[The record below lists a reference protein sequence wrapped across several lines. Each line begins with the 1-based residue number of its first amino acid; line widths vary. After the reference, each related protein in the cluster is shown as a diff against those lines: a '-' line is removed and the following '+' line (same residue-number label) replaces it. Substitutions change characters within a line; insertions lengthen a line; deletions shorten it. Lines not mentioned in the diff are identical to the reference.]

1 MNSSWIAQGV
11 SSPHGPGTPDP
22 APRGGARKLGA
33 ARRFLEKSLATL
45 TALCALAACG
55 GGDTQEPFNPNR
67 VLAFGDELSYLEADG
82 RKYSI
87 NSFKITD
94 ATTTPVTESTTEL
107 DCTRNPI
114 WVQIVAARFGL
125 AFDRCLGTATTATG
139 QVLAQPG
146 QKVADLA
153 AQIAAVQGA
162 ALNDNDLA
170 LMLVGM
176 NDILELYGRYPDES
190 AASLI
195 DEARARARA
204 YGETIN
210 ALAQSGPAVVVLTVP
225 DLGLTPFARA
235 QNTAAGDT
243 SRSRLLSQLTDAF
256 NSRMSVTLIN
266 DGRLIGLVFLD
277 IETQNMFKFPSNFGL
292 SNVLDAACQS
302 TAVLPDCRTNT
313 LVTDATSVNHL
324 WADDL
329 RPGPTVQSR
338 MGSLAEFRA
347 RNNPF

>member
-1 MNSSWIAQGV
+1 MNSSSITQGV
-11 SSPHGPGTPDP
+11 
-22 APRGGARKLGA
+22 L
-33 ARRFLEKSLATL
+33 KSLATL

-55 GGDTQEPFNPNR
+55 GSDTQEPFRPNR

-87 NSFKITD
+87 NAFKITD
-94 ATTTPVTESTTEL
+94 ATTNPPTESTTEL

-114 WVQIVAARFGL
+114 WIQTVATSFSL
-125 AFDRCLGTATTATG
+125 AFDRCLGTATTASG

-146 QKVADLA
+146 QKVADLP

-176 NDILELYGRYPDES
+176 HDILEIYGRYPNES

-195 DEARARARA
+195 EVARSRARV
-204 YGETIN
+204 YGEAIN

-235 QNTAAGDT
+235 QNTSSGDS
-243 SRSRLLSQLTDAF
+243 SRSTVLSQLTDAF

-266 DGRLIGLVFLD
+266 DGRLIGLIFAD
-277 IETQNMFKFPSNFGL
+277 IETQNMFRFPASFAL

-302 TAVLPDCRTNT
+302 TAALPDCRTNT
-313 LVTDATSVNHL
+313 LVTGATSTNYL

-329 RPGPTVQSR
+329 RPGPAVQSR
-338 MGSLAEFRA
+338 LGSLAEFRA

>member
-1 MNSSWIAQGV
+1 MSSKWMTMGV
-11 SSPHGPGTPDP
+11 SR
-22 APRGGARKLGA
+22 ALA
-33 ARRFLEKSLATL
+33 AA

-55 GGDTQEPFNPNR
+55 GSDTQEPFKPNR

-87 NSFKITD
+87 NAFKITD
-94 ATTTPVTESTTEL
+94 TTTNPPTESTTEL

-114 WVQIVAARFGL
+114 WVQTVARSFGL
-125 AFDRCLGTATTATG
+125 AFDRCLGTATTASGQILAERGATVNSLEGQLGRVTG
-139 QVLAQPG
+139 AG
-146 QKVADLA
+146 
-153 AQIAAVQGA
+153 
-162 ALNDNDLA
+162 LNDRDLA

-176 NDILELYGRYPDES
+176 NDILELYARYPAES
-190 AASLI
+190 SATLI
-195 DEARARARA
+195 EEARSRARA
-204 YGETIN
+204 YGERIN

-235 QNTAAGDT
+235 QNTSSGDAT
-243 SRSRLLSQLTDAF
+243 RSKLLSQLTDAF

-266 DGRLIGLVFLD
+266 DGRLIGLVFID
-277 IETQNMFKFPSNFGL
+277 IETQNMFKFPSNFSL
-292 SNVLDAACQS
+292 TNVLDAACQP

-313 LVTDATSVNHL
+313 LATGATSTSHL

-329 RPGPTVQSR
+329 RPGANLQSR

-347 RNNPF
+347 KNNPF